1 MKSFGSG
8 DPLPLVGTGVEQSP
22 LTLKTARHL
31 LRRTGFG
38 CTERQINSFIGLSPA
53 QAVST
58 LIQEAVDHPI
68 PERPDW
74 IDLYDH
80 PDRFQHFLEMS
91 YDWLR
96 QMYNL
101 GLREKMALFWHTH
114 FATAFGT
121 HGRTTMTYRSL
132 ELYRSQ
138 AFGDFFGLLRD
149 VGINPDMLWYLDGWK
164 NKVGSPNENF
174 AREVCELFTMGPT
187 DLDGNVN
194 YTEND
199 IVEISKA
206 CTGWEI
212 DRINIVG
219 AFFSENHDDSEK
231 IIFGD
236 SDHHDYH
243 DVISLIKER
252 RGPQTAE
259 FLCTKL
265 YKFFVYETVNVD
277 VVRWMAQ
284 VMVDSNYDIRTTL
297 EALLSSQHFFQQD
310 AIGAKLK
317 SPLEAILGMA
327 KEAEFHFD
335 DYPDDGFYV
344 YAFQAARDLQQ
355 EVLQQPDVAGWQGG
369 PAWFSTS
376 LLPKR
381 WGFAKK
387 FLNGNYQ
394 RLEAQD
400 LRSWAK
406 DISSGSN
413 LPYVVLG
420 ELVGRWFSVT
430 PDNSTIQLLYEA
442 FMEGIPEDEIPYW
455 TLSHMEAQ
463 DQLRNL
469 ALAVYTLPEYQLT

>member
-8 DPLPLVGTGVEQSP
+8 DPLPFVGTEVEQNP

-38 CTERQINSFIGLSPA
+38 CSEAEINSVEGLSPA
-53 QAVST
+53 VAVSN
-58 LIQEAVDHPI
+58 LIQDALNHPI
-68 PERPDW
+68 PNRPEW
-74 IDLYDH
+74 IDTYDH
-80 PDRFQHFLEMS
+80 PDRFRHFLELS

-96 QMYNL
+96 QMYQL

-114 FATAFGT
+114 FATAFAP

-132 ELYRSQ
+132 ELYRSM
-138 AFGDFFGLLRD
+138 AFGDFFGLLRA

-174 AREVCELFTMGPT
+174 ARELCELFTMGES
-187 DLDGNVN
+187 DLDGNLN
-194 YTEND
+194 YTEAD

-206 CTGWEI
+206 CTGWDI
-212 DRINIVG
+212 DRTIIEG
-219 AFFSENHDDSEK
+219 TFLRENHDQSEK
-231 IIFGD
+231 MIFGD

-243 DVISLIKER
+243 DVISLVKEK
-252 RGPQTAE
+252 RGRQTAE
-259 FLCTKL
+259 FVCAKL
-265 YKFFVYETVNVD
+265 YRFFVYETINED

-284 VMVDSNYDIRTTL
+284 IFVDSDYSIQAVL

-317 SPLEAILGMA
+317 SPLEVILGMA
-327 KEAEFHFD
+327 KEAEYHFD
-335 DYPDDGFYV
+335 DYPDNGFYV

-355 EVLQQPDVAGWQGG
+355 EVLQQPDVAGWPGG

-394 RLEAQD
+394 LLEAQD
-400 LRSWAK
+400 LRTWAK
-406 DISSGSN
+406 TISGGSN
-413 LPYVVLG
+413 SPHIILGVL
-420 ELVGRWFSVT
+420 LSRWFSVN
-430 PDNSTIQLLYEA
+430 PDNATIQHLYDA
-442 FMEGIPEDEIPYW
+442 FMEGIPKDEIPYW
-455 TLSHMEAQ
+455 TLSHMEAE